1 MIPKP
6 DESLDE
12 LRAVRITISEKFN
25 HNVRRLAS
33 YYQKMEKDLVRDNSV
48 IENGG
53 SVQSRLA
60 EEKERSPLVE
70 A

>member
-25 HNVRRLAS
+25 HDVRRLAS
-33 YYQKMEKDLVRDNSV
+33 YYQKMEKDLVHEYSTHDKD
-48 IENGG
+48 G

-60 EEKERSPLVE
+60 KEKESSPSP
-70 A
+70 